1 MRFRTSDVSR
11 VESTWKQFVP
21 SAVLHDVDPQR
32 FRFDWHSA
40 DLGGVSLVRYD
51 LAAEVRSTAEPQDQV
66 LVCRV
71 DGPDARVYSDRG
83 DLDASRP
90 WISDGPRVHA
100 RWEEGA
106 RVTAL
111 VFERDAL
118 SHLARRISGDDDLSV
133 HVADLSPRSA
143 HAAAAWDR
151 MFAYLEQSAASL
163 EDDTADDDLL
173 RSELARH
180 AAAMT
185 LAAFATTT
193 SGIERHRP
201 AQSAAAPATVRR
213 ALDFIAENSH
223 RPITVDDVAAAVHI
237 STRGLQYA
245 FRRALDTTPA
255 ESLRRA
261 RLDGAH
267 RDLQSGAYSTIAAVA
282 RRWGFSH
289 PSRFAAAYRD
299 SFGVLPSVTAAKH
312 RR

>member
-40 DLGGVSLVRYD
+40 DLGAASLVRYD

-71 DGPDARVYSDRG
+71 DGPGVRVYSDRG

-100 RWEEGA
+100 RWDAGA

-111 VFERDAL
+111 VFERSTLTD
-118 SHLARRISGDDDLSV
+118 LAKRISGDDDISV
-133 HVADLSPRSA
+133 RIDDLSPRSA
-143 HAAAAWDR
+143 HAGAAWDR
-151 MFAYLEQSAASL
+151 MFAYLEQSAAGFT
-163 EDDTADDDLL
+163 DGTDDDDLL
-173 RSELARH
+173 RRELARH
-180 AAAMT
+180 AAATT
-185 LAAFATTT
+185 LAAFATT
-193 SGIERHRP
+193 SRLPRHRP
-201 AQSAAAPATVRR
+201 TQSVPAPATVRR

-255 ESLRRA
+255 ESLRQA

-267 RDLQSGAYSTIAAVA
+267 RDLRSGSQATVASVA

-289 PSRFAAAYRD
+289 PSRFAAAYRE
-299 SFGVLPSVTAAKH
+299 SFGVLPSVTAARH

>member
-11 VESTWKQFVP
+11 VESTWKQYVP
-21 SAVLHDVDPQR
+21 SAVLHDVDPAR

-51 LAAEVRSTAEPQDQV
+51 LAAEVRSTAEPHDQV

-71 DGPDARVYSDRG
+71 DGPDARVHSDRG

-100 RWEEGA
+100 RWDAGA
-106 RVTAL
+106 RVSAL
-111 VFERDAL
+111 VFERDSL
-118 SHLARRISGDDDLSV
+118 SQLAQRISGDDDLSIRI
-133 HVADLSPRSA
+133 ADLSPRSA
-143 HAAAAWDR
+143 YAAATWDR
-151 MFAYLEQSAASL
+151 MFAYLEQSAAPL
-163 EDDTADDDLL
+163 ENSTDDDEIL

-180 AAAMT
+180 AAATT
-185 LAAFATTT
+185 LAAFATT
-193 SGIERHRP
+193 SRFDRHRP
-201 AQSAAAPATVRR
+201 TQSTAAPVTVRR

-223 RPITVDDVAAAVHI
+223 RPITVDDVAASVHI

-245 FRRALDTTPA
+245 FRRALDSTPA

-267 RDLQSGAYSTIAAVA
+267 RDLQSGADSTVAAVA

-299 SFGVLPSVTAAKH
+299 TFGVLPSVTATKH

>member
-21 SAVLHDVDPQR
+21 SAVLHDVDPER

-71 DGPDARVYSDRG
+71 KGPDARVHSDRG
-83 DLDASRP
+83 DLDAGRP

-100 RWEEGA
+100 RWDAGA

-111 VFERDAL
+111 VFERDTL
-118 SHLARRISGDDDLSV
+118 SRFARQISGDDDLSIR
-133 HVADLSPRSA
+133 VADLSPRSA

-151 MFAYLEQSAASL
+151 MFAYLERSAAAF
-163 EDDTADDDLL
+163 ENGGDGDAVL

-180 AAAMT
+180 AAVTT
-185 LAAFATTT
+185 LAAFATTNRLG
-193 SGIERHRP
+193 SHRP
-201 AQSAAAPATVRR
+201 TQRTAAPATVRR

-245 FRRALDTTPA
+245 FRRALDMTPA

-267 RDLQSGAYSTIAAVA
+267 RDLQSGAHSTVAAVA

-289 PSRFAAAYRD
+289 PSRFASAYRE
-299 SFGVLPSVTAAKH
+299 SFGELPSTTAARH

>member
-40 DLGGVSLVRYD
+40 DLGAVSLVRYD

-83 DLDASRP
+83 DLDASLP
-90 WISDGPRVHA
+90 WISDGPRVRA
-100 RWEEGA
+100 RWDAGA

-111 VFERDAL
+111 VFERNTL
-118 SHLARRISGDDDLSV
+118 THLAKRISGDDGVSVRVGDL
-133 HVADLSPRSA
+133 APRSA
-143 HAAAAWDR
+143 HAGAAWDR
-151 MFAYLEQSAASL
+151 MFAYLEMSAADL
-163 EDDTADDDLL
+163 VDDADDDDLV

-180 AAAMT
+180 AAATT
-185 LAAFATTT
+185 LAAFATT
-193 SGIERHRP
+193 SRLQRHRP
-201 AQSAAAPATVRR
+201 AQSTPAPATVRR
-213 ALDFIAENSH
+213 ALAFIAENSH

-255 ESLRRA
+255 ESLRQA

-267 RDLQSGAYSTIAAVA
+267 RDLRSGSPTTVAAVA

-289 PSRFAAAYRD
+289 PSRFAAAYRE

-312 RR
+312 SR

>member
-1 MRFRTSDVSR
+1 MRFHTSDVSR

-40 DLGGVSLVRYD
+40 DLGGVSLIRYD
-51 LAAEVRSTAEPQDQV
+51 LAAEVRSTAEPQDQI
-66 LVCRV
+66 LACRV
-71 DGPDARVYSDRG
+71 EGPDARVFSDRG

-100 RWEEGA
+100 RWDAGA

-111 VFERDAL
+111 VFERDSL
-118 SHLARRISGDDDLSV
+118 TRLARRISGDDGLSV
-133 HVADLSPRSA
+133 RVDDLSPRSA
-143 HAAAAWDR
+143 RAAAAWDR
-151 MFAYLEQSAASL
+151 TFAYLEESAAAL
-163 EDDTADDDLL
+163 DDGTDDDAVL
-173 RSELARH
+173 RNELARH
-180 AAAMT
+180 AAATT
-185 LAAFATTT
+185 LAVFATT
-193 SGIERHRP
+193 SRIERHRP
-201 AQSAAAPATVRR
+201 AQSIPAPATVRR

-267 RDLQSGAYSTIAAVA
+267 RELQSGAPSTVAAVA

-289 PSRFAAAYRD
+289 PSRFAAAYRE
-299 SFGVLPSVTAAKH
+299 SFGVLPSVTAATH

>member
-1 MRFRTSDVSR
+1 MRFQTRDVSR

-21 SAVLHDVDPQR
+21 SAVLHDVDPHR

-40 DLGGVSLVRYD
+40 DLGAVSLVRYD
-51 LAAEVRSTAEPQDQV
+51 LAAEVRSTAEPQNQV

-100 RWEEGA
+100 RWEAGA
-106 RVTAL
+106 KVTAL
-111 VFERDAL
+111 VFEQDTL
-118 SHLARRISGDDDLSV
+118 TSLARRISGDDTVSV
-133 HVADLSPRSA
+133 RVNDLSPRSA
-143 HAAAAWDR
+143 HAGAAWDR
-151 MFAYLEQSAASL
+151 MFAYLEGSAGELA
-163 EDDTADDDLL
+163 DGADDDDLV
-173 RSELARH
+173 RAELARH
-180 AAAMT
+180 AAATT
-185 LAAFATTT
+185 LAAFATA
-193 SGIERHRP
+193 SSLERHRP
-201 AQSAAAPATVRR
+201 AQGAPAPATVRR

-255 ESLRRA
+255 DSLRQA

-267 RDLQSGAYSTIAAVA
+267 RDLRSGSQMTVAAVA

-289 PSRFAAAYRD
+289 PSRFAAAYRE

>member
-21 SAVLHDVDPQR
+21 SAVLHDVDPER

-40 DLGGVSLVRYD
+40 DFGGVSLVRYD
-51 LAAEVRSTAEPQDQV
+51 LAAEVRSTAEPHDQI

-71 DGPDARVYSDRG
+71 DGPDARVFSDRD
-83 DLDASRP
+83 DLDARRP

-100 RWEEGA
+100 RWDAGA

-118 SHLARRISGDDDLSV
+118 SRLARRISGDDDLSIR
-133 HVADLSPRSA
+133 VADLSPRSP

-151 MFAYLEQSAASL
+151 MFAYLESSAAAL
-163 EDDTADDDLL
+163 ETSTDDHELL
-173 RSELARH
+173 DSELARH
-180 AAAMT
+180 AAATT
-185 LAAFATTT
+185 LAAFALT
-193 SGIERHRP
+193 GHREHHLP
-201 AQSAAAPATVRR
+201 AQTTAAPATVRR
-213 ALDFIAENSH
+213 ALVFIAENSH

-245 FRRALDTTPA
+245 FRRALGTTPA
-255 ESLRRA
+255 VSLRRA

-267 RDLQSGAYSTIAAVA
+267 RDLQSGAYATVTAVA

>member
-1 MRFRTSDVSR
+1 MRVRFRTSDVTR

-32 FRFDWHSA
+32 FHFDWHSA
-40 DLGGVSLVRYD
+40 ELGGVSLVRYD
-51 LAAEVRSTAEPQDQV
+51 LAAEVRSTAEPEDQF

-71 DGPDARVYSDRG
+71 DGPDARVWSDHG
-83 DLDASRP
+83 DLDAGRP

-100 RWEEGA
+100 RWERGA

-111 VFERDAL
+111 VFERSAL
-118 SHLARRISGDDDLSV
+118 QRLARQISGDDTVSLRANDLS
-133 HVADLSPRSA
+133 SRSA
-143 HAAAAWDR
+143 QAAAAWDR
-151 MFAYLEQSAASL
+151 MFAYLEQSVASL
-163 EDDTADDDLL
+163 DEEETLL

-180 AAAMT
+180 AAATT
-185 LAAFATTT
+185 LASFSIT
-193 SGIERHRP
+193 GQVPRRRP
-201 AQSAAAPATVRR
+201 AQTTPAPATVRR
-213 ALDFIAENSH
+213 ALDFIAENAH
-223 RPITVDDVAAAVHI
+223 RPITVDDVAVAVHI

-255 ESLRRA
+255 ECLRQA

-267 RDLQSGAYSTIAAVA
+267 RDLRSGTPTTVAAVA

-289 PSRFAAAYRD
+289 PSRFAAAYRE
-299 SFGVLPSVTAAKH
+299 SFGVLPSVTATTH

>member
-1 MRFRTSDVSR
+1 MRFRTRDVSR

-21 SAVLHDVDPQR
+21 SAVLHDVDPNR
-32 FRFDWHSA
+32 FLFDWHSA
-40 DLGGVSLVRYD
+40 DLGGVNLVRYD
-51 LAAEVRSTAEPQDQV
+51 LAAEVRSTAEPQDQI

-71 DGPDARVYSDRG
+71 DGRDARVWSDRE
-83 DLDASRP
+83 DLDPSRP

-100 RWEEGA
+100 HWEQGA

-111 VFERDAL
+111 VFERDTL
-118 SHLARRISGDDDLSV
+118 TRLARRISGDDRIAVSLD
-133 HVADLSPRSA
+133 DLSPRTA
-143 HAAAAWDR
+143 HAAGAWDR
-151 MFAYLEQSAASL
+151 MFAYLEQSAGVL
-163 EDDTADDDLL
+163 DDAGDDELL

-180 AAAMT
+180 AAATT
-185 LAAFATTT
+185 LAAFATT
-193 SGIERHRP
+193 SRVARHRP
-201 AQSAAAPATVRR
+201 AQSAPAPATVRR
-213 ALDFIAENSH
+213 ALDFIAENAH

-255 ESLRRA
+255 ESLRQA

-267 RDLQSGAYSTIAAVA
+267 RDLRSGVPSSVAAVA

-289 PSRFAAAYRD
+289 PSRFAAAYRGAY
-299 SFGVLPSVTAAKH
+299 GVLPSVTAAQH